1 MQNAYARGSG
11 VNGARKLYLCLH
23 MGYAKE
29 RGKLEKLSTKVSGL
43 KNYDDKSLTIITD
56 IFEQYSHTVR
66 ILKNKNPDAFNEL
79 YQNELQQVK
88 LVKKSLKLSEEADR
102 PDNFIRYRDSLL
114 AALNSAIAVTK
125 ETA

>member
-1 MQNAYARGSG
+1 
-11 VNGARKLYLCLH
+11 

-66 ILKNKNPDAFNEL
+66 ILKNKNPEAFNAL

-102 PDNFIRYRDSLL
+102 QDNFIRYRDSLL
-114 AALNSAIAVTK
+114 AALNSAIELTK
-125 ETA
+125 ETV